1 MAGQLLDDVFIV
13 MANRQQAH
21 IFVVEHFVF
30 VMEFIDET
38 FKNRFI
44 IVDAKENVIAEFCI
58 RLRRSLYLA
67 KVAKI
72 RLSFSSAIKENPGGK
87 ESVITDLLY

>member
-38 FKNRFI
+38 LKNRFI
-44 IVDAKENVIAEFCI
+44 IVDAKRERDCRILNQVKA
-58 RLRRSLYLA
+58 
-67 KVAKI
+67 
-72 RLSFSSAIKENPGGK
+72 
-87 ESVITDLLY
+87 ESVFG